1 MTKDEEARIQANGVS
16 EEAKEMGSESDV
28 PPRTARKRVVVV
40 GLGMVGIAFVEK
52 LMKLDAKRQEY
63 EVIII
68 GEESH
73 LAYNRVGKTYQE
85 QRVLYGRVSNDSNY
99 HRPHKLLPT
108 P

>member
-1 MTKDEEARIQANGVS
+1 MTKDEENRPQSNGVY
-16 EEAKEMGSESDV
+16 EEAGEMEGESDV

-68 GEESH
+68 GEEPH

-85 QRVLYGRVSNDSNY
+85 EQ
-99 HRPHKLLPT
+99 
-108 P
+108 